1 MDIEKL
7 KDWRDGARRGL
18 GREVDHLRE
27 KEEQLSG
34 YIQVLDATEEL
45 VAEIDNLNEELERR
59 QSEIDDLSEQ
69 LEQKEAELY
78 ALRQQLQGEIDA
90 LRSQLLDL
98 KERKLADEKKLKP
111 MEIHNHFEQGSSSQ
125 VFNDQVNGRFSN
137 KSNDK
142 KKKEK
147 KRWKKIV
154 RKVL

>member
-59 QSEIDDLSEQ
+59 QSEID
-69 LEQKEAELY
+69 
-78 ALRQQLQGEIDA
+78 A
-90 LRSQLLDL
+90 LRSQLLDV

-147 KRWKKIV
+147 KRWKRIV

>member
-45 VAEIDNLNEELERR
+45 ERR

-90 LRSQLLDL
+90 LRSQLLDV

-147 KRWKKIV
+147 KRWKRIV

>member
-1 MDIEKL
+1 M

-90 LRSQLLDL
+90 LRSQLLDV

-111 MEIHNHFEQGSSSQ
+111 MEIHNHFETGSSAQ
-125 VFNDQVNGRFSN
+125 VFNDRVTTNNLS
-137 KSNDK
+137 
-142 KKKEK
+142 K
-147 KRWKKIV
+147 KRKWKREKQTN
-154 RKVL
+154 KNM

>member
-90 LRSQLLDL
+90 LRSQLLDV
-98 KERKLADEKKLKP
+98 KERAKTRGREEVETD
-111 MEIHNHFEQGSSSQ
+111 GDSQ
-125 VFNDQVNGRFSN
+125 PLRARQQFAGV
-137 KSNDK
+137 
-142 KKKEK
+142 
-147 KRWKKIV
+147 
-154 RKVL
+154 